1 MTYCCRTLIG
11 SLLASI
17 GLWVF
22 HTLNIVVPSSC
33 TAVLLIGIAVTPW
46 LHRKIRGSCGFAC
59 SCEASTRVRKAIYHH
74 SCGIHYEL
82 KPIIPPLLNSLR
94 VFRQQ
99 SSIKKEHSVELRAD
113 GGGGRGAGP

>member
-11 SLLASI
+11 SLLAGS

-22 HTLNIVVPSSC
+22 HTPNIVVPVSCC

-46 LHRKIRGSCGFAC
+46 LHPTIRGSFGFAC
-59 SCEASTRVRKAIYHH
+59 SSWASARVREAIYHH
-74 SCGIHYEL
+74 SCGIHFGL
-82 KPIIPPLLNSLR
+82 KTIIFAASLR

-99 SSIKKEHSVELRAD
+99 FSIKYEHSVELRAD